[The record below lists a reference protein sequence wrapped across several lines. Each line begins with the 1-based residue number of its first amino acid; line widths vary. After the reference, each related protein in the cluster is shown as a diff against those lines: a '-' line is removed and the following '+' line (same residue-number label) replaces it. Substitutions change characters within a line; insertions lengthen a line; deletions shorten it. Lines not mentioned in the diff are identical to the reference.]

1 MHDAAAACVPMSP
14 PASQPS
20 LGETGDEPPGMRRR
34 LRSQSSCPT
43 PVRRDHR
50 RRSRGGALAAHRAL
64 VHGDAQPAPSGRST
78 RALRA
83 GLRHRLTIRHGHRSG
98 TARGPFLGTGRC
110 PVSGERLAA
119 RPTRPAD
126 PPKPAGRPPKTG
138 WPTPQI
144 RPADRP
150 NPAGPPE
157 KSGRPPG
164 WPRPKSVRPGR
175 RTNPAGHPAGRGPNP
190 TRPAARPT
198 RPAAQPAGWARGCD
212 LTLEQ
217 KSCAKGGVRTA
228 KRGVR
233 TEGVRTVEKVLEHC

>member
-1 MHDAAAACVPMSP
+1 MVNDDLCRGSCGRARAGGAEPFATTTRVGRPPSRRAPAVRCTMQRQRVCLCRHRPAAACVPMSP

-50 RRSRGGALAAHRAL
+50 RRSCGGALAAHRAL

-150 NPAGPPE
+150 NLWGP
-157 KSGRPPG
+157 
-164 WPRPKSVRPGR
+164 
-175 RTNPAGHPAGRGPNP
+175 
-190 TRPAARPT
+190 
-198 RPAAQPAGWARGCD
+198 
-212 LTLEQ
+212 LL
-217 KSCAKGGVRTA
+217 
-228 KRGVR
+228 
-233 TEGVRTVEKVLEHC
+233 EGVFSSQRYLSL